1 MNRGHFGKRK
11 ETICNFLQIL
21 IQRGLAP
28 TTGRTYLPD
37 PPAGTPL
44 QGANGGTRNRMAGST
59 SSKTQLDELGLKA
72 SKEYSSDIYIYAGQ
86 IDEKG
91 YEALRREVL
100 LARRSDNVLLILIT
114 TGGSGS
120 AAFKIA
126 RLFQTFYDKFDIYI
140 PAECK
145 AAGTVLALG
154 ANRIWMSPF
163 SELGP
168 IDGQVPRSSAR
179 ASVEEIMRASFQFF
193 EFSVTKLIEGG
204 QGTVGF
210 KQAAETGGTMAAN
223 MMTSLFAKVDPEL
236 LGRNNRLTQEAIGYG
251 SRLAATSGNADQDT
265 VVSLAEDYPCHDFVI
280 DFRQAKTLFR
290 NVQQAGGTLFA
301 VGNDIHGA
309 IHEGSELTAVIRTL
323 HSTSLPETPD
333 PFEPF
338 FGEVPNCS
346 EMANVANYSD
356 WFAGRHQARE
366 VQPDWTDELSQK
378 AA

>member
-1 MNRGHFGKRK
+1 
-11 ETICNFLQIL
+11 
-21 IQRGLAP
+21 
-28 TTGRTYLPD
+28 
-37 PPAGTPL
+37 
-44 QGANGGTRNRMAGST
+44 
-59 SSKTQLDELGLKA
+59 
-72 SKEYSSDIYIYAGQ
+72 
-86 IDEKG
+86 
-91 YEALRREVL
+91 
-100 LARRSDNVLLILIT
+100 
-114 TGGSGS
+114 
-120 AAFKIA
+120 
-126 RLFQTFYDKFDIYI
+126 
-140 PAECK
+140 
-145 AAGTVLALG
+145 
-154 ANRIWMSPF
+154 
-163 SELGP
+163 
-168 IDGQVPRSSAR
+168 
-179 ASVEEIMRASFQFF
+179 MRASFQFF